1 MERRITMKLATL
13 KTEKRDGTLIVVD
26 QNLKWG
32 AAVPAIARTMQEAL
46 DRWEESSA
54 QLAAVYY
61 TLTEGRLEEAF
72 LLEAQ
77 MLAAPL
83 PRAYQWLDGSAYLS
97 HVELVRRAR
106 GGEMSPEFKTDPL
119 MYQGCSDI
127 CLGPRDAILVENEE
141 WGIDFEAE
149 VAVITDDVP
158 MGLPPHETGAH
169 IKLLMLV
176 NDVSLR
182 HLIRPEL
189 VKGFGFLHS
198 KPPSSFSP
206 VAVTP
211 DELASA
217 WDGAKVHLPL
227 ITYFNGEL
235 FGRPDAAT
243 DMHFDFPTLISHA
256 AKSRPLG
263 AGTIIGSGTV
273 SNGDRS
279 RGSSCLVEKQMLE
292 IIERGKATTAYMRF
306 GDRVR
311 IEMFDKQGQSIF
323 GAIDQVVRSYRRGRP
338 RQEPRTDVMEE
349 WIITE

>member
-1 MERRITMKLATL
+1 MKLASL
-13 KTEKRDGTLIVVD
+13 KSQRRDGSLVVVEPS
-26 QNLKWG
+26 LKW
-32 AAVPAIARTMQEAL
+32 AVAVPDIARTMQEAL
-46 DRWEESSA
+46 DHWNESSA
-54 QLAAVYY
+54 QLAAVYHA
-61 TLTEGRLEEAF
+61 LAEGPVQDAF
-72 LLEAQ
+72 LLDAQ

-97 HVELVRRAR
+97 HVELARRGR
-106 GGEMSPEFKTDPL
+106 GAEMPPEFKTDPL

-127 CLGPRDAILVENEE
+127 CLGPRDPIVVENEE

-158 MGLPPHETGAH
+158 MGVSAQEARAH
-169 IKLLMLV
+169 IKLVMLV

-182 HLIRPEL
+182 HLIRQEL
-189 VKGFGFLHS
+189 AKGFGFLHS

-211 DELASA
+211 DELAPA

-227 ITYFNGEL
+227 ITHFNGEL

-243 DMHFDFPTLISHA
+243 DMHFDFPALISHA

-273 SNGDRS
+273 SNRDRS

-292 IIERGKATTAYMRF
+292 SIERGKATTAYMRF

-311 IEMFDKQGQSIF
+311 IEMFDQQGQSIF
-323 GAIDQVVRSYRRGRP
+323 GAIDQVVRPYKRGGP
-338 RQEPRTDVMEE
+338 RQEQRMDVMED